1 MLRHVGFNVTD
12 RVFIIMM
19 DYKKV
24 SECKNSDWCGGY
36 NEALDDCATEADKW
50 EAAYQLLDEFNEV
63 METTIEVLQQD
74 INRLNAQIGGYRV
87 QRRLRG
93 EATYN
98 DLKTENVELKNRRD

>member
-1 MLRHVGFNVTD
+1 
-12 RVFIIMM
+12 
-19 DYKKV
+19 
-24 SECKNSDWCGGY
+24 
-36 NEALDDCATEADKW
+36 
-50 EAAYQLLDEFNEV
+50 